1 MKTLLNL
8 EDLGKLVG
16 SYILTLYLG
25 FSWWAFFAWLL
36 APDVS
41 MIGYLVNTKL
51 GAWLYNLVHH
61 QGIAVVVGLAGL
73 YTNDANLQFAGLL
86 LFGHSAMD
94 RIFGYGL
101 KYEDSFHNTHLGM
114 IGKRQTAAQNA

>member
-8 EDLGKLVG
+8 EDLGKLIA
-16 SYILTLYLG
+16 SYVLTLLIG
-25 FSWWAFFAWLL
+25 FKWWAFFAWLL
-36 APDVS
+36 VPDVS
-41 MIGYLVNTKL
+41 MIGYLVNTKW

-61 QGIAVVVGLAGL
+61 QGVAAAVGLFGL
-73 YTNDANLQFAGLL
+73 YMGDTNIQFAGLL

-101 KYEDSFHNTHLGM
+101 KHEDSFHNTHLGW
-114 IGKRQTAAQNA
+114 IGKHARSAA

>member
-8 EDLGKLVG
+8 EDLGKLAAAYV
-16 SYILTLYLG
+16 LTQFIG
-25 FSWWAFFAWLL
+25 FEWWVFFAWLL
-36 APDVS
+36 VPDAS
-41 MIGYLVNTKL
+41 MIGYLINTRV

-61 QGIAVVVGLAGL
+61 QGVAVAVGLTGL
-73 YTNDANLQFAGLL
+73 YMSDSNIQFAGLL

-101 KYEDSFHNTHLGM
+101 KFSDSFHNTHLGW
-114 IGKRQTAAQNA
+114 IGKQARSAA

>member
-8 EDLGKLVG
+8 EEFGKLIAAYV
-16 SYILTLYLG
+16 LTIFLG
-25 FSWWAFFAWLL
+25 FKWWAFFAWLL

-51 GAWLYNLVHH
+51 GAWLYNFVHH
-61 QGIAVVVGLAGL
+61 QLVAVAVGLTGL
-73 YTNDANLQFAGLL
+73 YLADSNLQFAGLL

-101 KYEDSFHNTHLGM
+101 KFEDSFHNTHLGR
-114 IGKRQTAAQNA
+114 IGKGSS

>member
-8 EDLGKLVG
+8 EDFAKLAAAYV
-16 SYILTLYLG
+16 LTLFIG
-25 FSWWAFFAWLL
+25 FEWWVFFAWLL
-36 APDVS
+36 VPDAS
-41 MIGYLVNTKL
+41 MIGYLINTRV

-61 QGIAVVVGLAGL
+61 QGVAVAVGLTGL
-73 YTNDANLQFAGLL
+73 YLSDSNVQFAGLL

-101 KYEDSFHNTHLGM
+101 KFSDSFHNTHLGW
-114 IGKRQTAAQNA
+114 IGKRARPAA